1 MKMTDTMKLP
11 LKSTCRGLALLGLS
25 LMMAFA
31 FTSCKST
38 SGGSTGGYHNMGG
51 PKPAYPMS
59 DAAMS
64 GQR

>member
-1 MKMTDTMKLP
+1 MKKTDAMKLS
-11 LKSTCRGLALLGLS
+11 LKSTCHGLALLS
-25 LMMAFA
+25 LAVLTAFA
-31 FTSCKST
+31 FASCKST